1 MAGCSGGSGA
11 PTPEPADVTVQPPS
25 TPPKPADEMVPSAVT
40 PPAAAV
46 VPQNAPPNTPIKA
59 KLAWDYPV
67 ARSVTVPNCKDDRIF
82 FQNDDT
88 WFAVKKFAKNLSV
101 RKFENGALKVQAPL
115 WANEVLA
122 VTPDGFI
129 ITKSS
134 EWKYPG
140 EASRVSLPPL
150 ASVAGGLLRLVSPL
164 ANRSLSSEAPGAL
177 SHFLKTGAGCDA
189 DLSVSFFGPDLKQIG
204 KNTYLGRVGMGCCC
218 QTDDFLYAIPTTGEQ
233 THFIWP
239 SFDWASPSPPPLI
252 RTFQHRTGTPVGSAS
267 KLLNSKPYTISPQG
281 DRLRE
286 AWESRSDLCE
296 YQYPLI
302 RIRAVLYE
310 NLKLLAKA
318 SFPEVICRYAVDRP
332 CKLGSIRLIISTN
345 QGEKTTEIIDAEL
358 TGLLEKT
365 CRKQYPNLFVGDFQ
379 LERRPGGGFMVLLK
393 VLHGDMHPK
402 TQMPAGTFFREY
414 TADGQPAG
422 PVRPVSF
429 TRITRLSETAWRAE
443 SGCSWEDHR
452 AEVSAARP

>member
-1 MAGCSGGSGA
+1 MVPATGTPPAVAVA
-11 PTPEPADVTVQPPS
+11 PQN
-25 TPPKPADEMVPSAVT
+25 TPPKT
-40 PPAAAV
+40 PVA
-46 VPQNAPPNTPIKA
+46 A

-67 ARSVTVPNCKDDRIF
+67 ARSVTVPDCKDDRIF

-88 WFAVKKFAKNLSV
+88 WFAVKTFKQNLSV
-101 RKFENGALKVQAPL
+101 RKFENGVLKAKAPL

-122 VTPDGFI
+122 VTPDGI
-129 ITKSS
+129 VITKSS
-134 EWKYPG
+134 EWKSPG

-189 DLSVSFFGPDLKQIG
+189 DLAVSFFGPDLKQIG

-239 SFDWASPSPPPLI
+239 SFNWVSPSPPPLI

-310 NLKLLAKA
+310 NLKLVAKA

-332 CKLGSIRLIISTN
+332 CKLGSIRLIIFTN
-345 QGEKTTEIIDAEL
+345 QGEKTTEIMDGEL
-358 TGLLEKT
+358 VQLLEKT

-379 LERRPGGGFMVLLK
+379 LERRPGGGFMILLK

-429 TRITRLSETAWRAE
+429 TRITRLSDTAWRAE